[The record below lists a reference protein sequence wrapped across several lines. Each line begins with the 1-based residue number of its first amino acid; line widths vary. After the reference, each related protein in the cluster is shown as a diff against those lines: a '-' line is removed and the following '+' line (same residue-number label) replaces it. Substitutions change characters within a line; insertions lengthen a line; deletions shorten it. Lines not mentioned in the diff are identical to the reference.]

1 MGKILRKF
9 KKGIEKTWSIKYNV
23 FSENRKDLITMFENI
38 ITEKEI
44 EFNNLEKKI
53 YKFVCMLG
61 CLIIK
66 IILEK
71 QDNWC

>member
-1 MGKILRKF
+1 
-9 KKGIEKTWSIKYNV
+9 
-23 FSENRKDLITMFENI
+23 MFENI

-71 QDNWC
+71 QDNQILKSVKGNKKWC

>member
-53 YKFVCMLG
+53 YKFVVLR
-61 CLIIK
+61 
-66 IILEK
+66 
-71 QDNWC
+71 